1 MDIIGEIVMKKTEK
15 TIADCLVVIMMALL
29 MALNYQIFI
38 FENSF
43 APAGLNGIAT
53 MVQYKLHFSVGYMN
67 LLLNV
72 PLCVAAFFL
81 LGRDFAAKTLCFCL
95 AFSLFILMF
104 KYKLINVD
112 FMVYKTANGTSTILA
127 PVAAGVVNGFIYGN
141 VLRHNACTGGTDVVA
156 EIVHHKKPEK
166 NIVWIIFVM
175 NCVVAAASFFV
186 YDYKFEPV
194 ILCVVYSFLTSRISD
209 MIIRGGKA
217 QIKFEIVT
225 RDYEAISR
233 EIIEKTH
240 HTATVIPAKGMFS
253 GKETDMLVCVVNKH
267 QIIKLQE
274 IVSKYPGSFAYIS
287 GVNEIFGNYNLTGRQ
302 RHAQAG
308 VAERENAR

>member
-1 MDIIGEIVMKKTEK
+1 MKKYENQLLSYMT
-15 TIADCLVVIMMALL
+15 VIVMALL
-29 MALNYQIFI
+29 MALNYQLFI

-53 MVQYKLHFSVGYMN
+53 MIQYKLHFSVGYMS
-67 LLLNV
+67 LLINI
-72 PLCVAAFFL
+72 PLCVVAFFL
-81 LGRDFAAKTLCFCL
+81 LGRDFAAKTLSFCL

-104 KYKLINVD
+104 RYRLIDVD

-141 VLRHNACTGGTDVVA
+141 VLKQNACTGGTDVIA
-156 EIVHHKKPEK
+156 EMVHHKTPEK
-166 NIVWIIFVM
+166 KIVWIIFVI
-175 NCVVAAASFFV
+175 NCAVAAASFFV

-194 ILCVVYSFLTSRISD
+194 ILCIVYSFLTSQISD

-217 QIKFEIVT
+217 QVKFEIVT

-233 EIIEKTH
+233 EIICKTH

-253 GKETDMLVCVVNKH
+253 GKETDMLICVVNKH
-267 QIIKLQE
+267 QVIKLQE
-274 IVSKYPGSFAYIS
+274 IISKYPGSFAYIS
-287 GVNEIFGNYNLTGRQ
+287 GVNEIFGNYNLTGKQ
-302 RHAQAG
+302 RKAQAAPAAG
-308 VAERENAR
+308 ESGQ